1 MSVQTKILGACLVFV
16 AIIAMVGGLA
26 QQQAARMGHLAV
38 GIYDHSF
45 MGMSY
50 VNQTQ
55 EEFLRLQAMHR
66 DAGATLAG
74 SKELAKVLQLLD
86 VALDRAASDR
96 AREAGTQMRAM
107 LAALAGVPAA
117 ELAGRMALADRAL
130 TKLVKKFAADGLD
143 TRDDAEE
150 LAAQSTRLVLIE
162 IAIAVC
168 ISLGI
173 GWLVGRNLSRPL
185 VQLVGSI
192 DRLAGGDLDHEVP
205 VRLAGRRDEIGAVAR
220 AAAVFREA
228 MRQNAK
234 AGEERERLRDETEA
248 EKVQSLRNAADS
260 IERET
265 THVAERSAKTGGILA
280 GHAGELAA
288 SATRMLANVGLATEA
303 SHAALASCEIVAT
316 AGEELS
322 TSAREIASQIAASTA
337 EIASTASAGEHA
349 RQIIDRLSGS
359 MGQVSAVARLIGD
372 IAGRTNLLALNATIE
387 AARAGEAGRG
397 FAVVASEV
405 KSLATQ
411 TAQSTQEIA
420 RTVSAILNATQDAVK
435 AVGEMVGRVTSIE
448 RISAAVATAAE
459 QQISATGSIARSVL
473 GTIEAMRVVSA
484 QIDSVTQEAHGTDAA
499 VNEMQSV
506 AGAVA
511 EQIAELR
518 RVMVRIVRQSSDAA
532 DRRNDERVPVNLPAL
547 LVLNGSILSAMCLN
561 VSRSGARVQ
570 ATQTLAAGANITLR
584 LAGLPDLPAQVLQDG
599 QEVGLQFPWDP
610 GASPPELQNWL
621 AHKAAA

>member
-192 DRLAGGDLDHEVP
+192 DR
-205 VRLAGRRDEIGAVAR
+205 VAR